1 MIMFQKCSAW
11 LEVLCEAEDLQ
22 NVVYHV
28 VTCLFALCLVI
39 LERISLRINITIY
52 ESYRPVALNIS
63 LIPSRV
69 TSVLTYTHVFTLLS
83 FRAVYNNSDNRCAM

>member
-28 VTCLFALCLVI
+28 VTCFFTLCLVI

-52 ESYRPVALNIS
+52 GSYRPVALDI
-63 LIPSRV
+63 IPSRV
-69 TSVLTYTHVFTLLS
+69 TSVLTYIYIMYLAVFS
-83 FRAVYNNSDNRCAM
+83 SSI